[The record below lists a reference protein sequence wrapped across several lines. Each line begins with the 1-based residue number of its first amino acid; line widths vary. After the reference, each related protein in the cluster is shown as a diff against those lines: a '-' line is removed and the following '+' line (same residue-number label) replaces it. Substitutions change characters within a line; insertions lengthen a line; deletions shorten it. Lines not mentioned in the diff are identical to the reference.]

1 MSSGDGHYKRN
12 KETHRAQMANH
23 GLEMYQRVSQTIRDA
38 VGSLL
43 KELPGLVEVGVT
55 EIIAQITYEIEVFFE
70 HNTAKDTRTS
80 PKKYV
85 SPIKVGLQDA
95 LETAL
100 DNLFKAWHEDINFEV
115 EEAVDVANLE
125 FEGGDR
131 YNVDSWLHDDD
142 YGFGSSDDDSLD

>member
-1 MSSGDGHYKRN
+1 
-12 KETHRAQMANH
+12 MANY
-23 GLEMYQRVSQTIRDA
+23 GLEMYQRVSQTIQGA
-38 VGSLL
+38 VDSLL
-43 KELPGLVEVGVT
+43 KELPGLVDTGVT
-55 EIIAQITYEIEVFFE
+55 EIIAQIMHEVGVFFE
-70 HNTAKDTRTS
+70 HNTTNGIRSS

-85 SPIKVGLQDA
+85 SPIKVRLQDA

-100 DNLFKAWHEDINFEV
+100 ENLLRAWHKDINFEV

-142 YGFGSSDDDSLD
+142 YGFDSSDDDYLD